1 MKVDAQKISDI
12 LRNVP
17 GIQEQSEK
25 EYLRFHIYRYIE
37 TLSLIPI
44 SSLKL
49 SILDVGIS
57 SGHLA
62 ILVRK
67 LFGYQVYGL
76 DLQNVS
82 GQRFSS
88 EGIDLKVCD
97 ISSQPL
103 PYDAESFD
111 LVLFCEV
118 LEHLAV
124 SPYRVLNELWR
135 VMKEDGILILSTPN
149 IAALYKRLKLMVGK
163 TPLASFDRDARIN
176 FHIHEYTKNE
186 LASLIEQGKFRLD
199 MLYFSDCWERA
210 FGNLN
215 PLRLAYRLVVKC
227 VPSFRG
233 CILVRARKVN
243 ERRTNRS

>member
-1 MKVDAQKISDI
+1 MKVDAQKINDI

-17 GIQEQSEK
+17 GIEEQTEK

-44 SSLKL
+44 SSSKL
-49 SILDVGIS
+49 DVLDVGTS

-67 LFGYQVYGL
+67 LFGYQVYGV
-76 DLQNVS
+76 DLQDVS
-82 GQRFSS
+82 GPRFSS
-88 EGIDLKVCD
+88 EGIDLRICD
-97 ISSQPL
+97 ISNQPL

-111 LVLFCEV
+111 VVLFCEI

-124 SPYRVLNELWR
+124 SPYRVMNELWR

-149 IAALYKRLKLMVGK
+149 IAALDKRLKLLVGR
-163 TPLASFDRDARIN
+163 TPLASFDRDAKIN
-176 FHIHEYTKNE
+176 FHIHEYTKSE

-199 MLYFSDCWERA
+199 MLYLSDCWERA

-215 PLRLAYRLVVKC
+215 PLRLAYRLVLKC

-233 CILVRARKVN
+233 CILVRANKVN
-243 ERRTNRS
+243 GKRANRS